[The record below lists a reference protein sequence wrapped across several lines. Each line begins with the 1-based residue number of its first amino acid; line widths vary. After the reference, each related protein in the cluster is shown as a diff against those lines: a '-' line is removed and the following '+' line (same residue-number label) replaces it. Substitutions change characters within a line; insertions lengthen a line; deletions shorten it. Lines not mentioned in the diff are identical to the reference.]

1 MFVCGI
7 IISSHIYS
15 SIFLLH
21 WCHHQSWFY
30 LPRALLCIILPT
42 QPASVLSVK
51 VKVVRAPHYAN
62 IDGVASMVSYLLSW
76 AI

>member
-7 IISSHIYS
+7 IISNIYS
-15 SIFLLH
+15 SL
-21 WCHHQSWFY
+21 FY
-30 LPRALLCIILPT
+30 CTGVIINHGSIYPGRCFALSYPT
-42 QPASVLSVK
+42 QPASVLGVK